1 MPQSPRAEPAS
12 ITSKIG
18 LALGPILAIA
28 VYALAPAAE
37 LNDAG
42 EVIAGLT
49 RDGRAAAAVAVLMA
63 TWWMTEAIPISATA
77 LLPVALFPLLGIST
91 ITAAAAPY
99 ASPVIALFLGGFLL
113 GLSMQRWGL
122 HKRIALLTIV
132 LFGTRPRAVIA
143 GFMAAAA
150 LLSMWVSNTATAA
163 MMLPIGIS
171 VIHLVFSRIEGDFNP
186 DHAGRAAP
194 PGANFGVCIV
204 LGIAYACSIGG
215 VGTLIGTPPNMVLK
229 GFLERTYGEPID
241 FVRWMYLGLPLVAI
255 MLPLTWWILT
265 YFVFP
270 VRLREIPGGAD
281 VIRRELRALGPMR
294 PGEWAVFIVFCCTAA
309 AWITRPLLVAWL
321 DLRATIGGRDVEL
334 LTDEG
339 IAIIAALLLFIIR
352 VPLQCDDM
360 LADKPPKRRWAPVMN
375 WQTAESIPWG
385 VLILFGG
392 GLSLAGAIQSTGVDA
407 FLGRQFTALQG
418 LPTILVI
425 LGVAGAVIFL
435 TEVTSNTAVTTT
447 LMPVLAAAGVGMG
460 VPPELLL
467 VPAAIAASLA
477 FMLPVGTPPNAMA
490 FGTGYVKMPQMI
502 RAGFVLNLV
511 SMVVTTIVCYLLVGP
526 MLGLDLI
533 K

>member
-1 MPQSPRAEPAS
+1 MVDQPRGEPA
-12 ITSKIG
+12 TTAQRIG
-18 LALGPILAIA
+18 LIFGPVLAVL
-28 VYALAPAAE
+28 VYWFAPDVQ

-42 EVIAGLT
+42 DVIAGLT
-49 RDGRAAAAVAVLMA
+49 REGRAAAAVAVLMA

-77 LLPVALFPLLGIST
+77 LLPVGLFPLLGVTS
-91 ITAAAAPY
+91 ITSAASPY
-99 ASPVIALFLGGFLL
+99 ASPVIALFLGGFVL

-132 LFGTRPRAVIA
+132 LFGTRPRAIIA

-150 LLSMWVSNTATAA
+150 ILSMWVSNTATAA

-171 VIHLVFSRIEGDFNP
+171 VIHLVYSRLEGDFNP
-186 DHAGRAAP
+186 DLAGRGAP
-194 PGANFGVCIV
+194 VGANFGVCIV

-229 GFLERTYGEPID
+229 GFLERTYGERID
-241 FVRWMYLGLPLVAI
+241 FVRWMYLGVPLVLI
-255 MLPLTWWILT
+255 MLPLTWGVLT

-270 VRLREIPGGAD
+270 LKLREIPGGGD
-281 VIRRELRALGPMR
+281 VIRRELRALGPMSA
-294 PGEWAVFIVFCCTAA
+294 GEWAVFLVFCCTAV
-309 AWITRPLLVAWL
+309 AWITRPLLVDWFG
-321 DLRATIGGRDVEL
+321 LRAAFGGREVEL

-339 IAIIAALLLFIIR
+339 IAIVAALLLFIIR
-352 VPLQCDDM
+352 VPLSRDAM
-360 LADKPPKRRWAPVMN
+360 LGEQPAKRRWAPVMN
-375 WQTAESIPWG
+375 WQTAETIPWG

-392 GLSLAGAIQSTGVDA
+392 GLSLAAAIQSTGVDA
-407 FLGRQFTALQG
+407 FLGRQFTLLAG
-418 LPTILVI
+418 LPTFLVV
-425 LGVAGAVIFL
+425 LGVAGAVVFL
-435 TEVTSNTAVTTT
+435 TEVTSNTAVATT

-460 VPPELLL
+460 IPPEMLL

-490 FGTGYVKMPQMI
+490 FGTAYVKMPQMI

-511 SMVVTTIVCYLLVGP
+511 SIIVITIVCYWLTGP
-526 MLGLDLI
+526 MLGLRLG